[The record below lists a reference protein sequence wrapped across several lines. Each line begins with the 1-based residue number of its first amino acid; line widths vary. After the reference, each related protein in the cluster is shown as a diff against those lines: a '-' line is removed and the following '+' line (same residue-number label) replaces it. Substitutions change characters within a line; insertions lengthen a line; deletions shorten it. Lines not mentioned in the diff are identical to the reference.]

1 MLLKGFPGALGNNS
15 PAMQETWVWSLG
27 WENCLENFPKLH
39 VIKQQI

>member
-1 MLLKGFPGALGNNS
+1 MLLKGFAGASDNKEFTHNAGD
-15 PAMQETWVWSLG
+15 LG